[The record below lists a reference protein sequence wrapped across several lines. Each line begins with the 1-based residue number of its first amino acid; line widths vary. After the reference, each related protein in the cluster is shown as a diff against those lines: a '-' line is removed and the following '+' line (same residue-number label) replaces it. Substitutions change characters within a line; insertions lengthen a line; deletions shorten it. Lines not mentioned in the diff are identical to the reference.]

1 MRRGQGHVYS
11 MCVSVYTSVFAPDRP
26 GRLPRAGAQTRGA
39 GLPIGHRT
47 PRRARPGRPGGRGAG
62 APYAH
67 RNRLSLRNALSP
79 SSSSGSTYSS
89 YGEPNVILAFAPRFA
104 PFLAFAVQH

>member
-26 GRLPRAGAQTRGA
+26 AQTRGA
-39 GLPIGHRT
+39 GLPIGHPHRT